1 MDARTIRPMTN
12 ITQAVTPPPSTKRG
26 QWHEWA
32 RQMRELGYT
41 YAEIAYA
48 VGVSAPA
55 VYLALHPD
63 KRTKYKKKRG
73 DNLPPRPSVE
83 QSAD

>member
-1 MDARTIRPMTN
+1 MTDVEKLG
-12 ITQAVTPPPSTKRG
+12 TVPPSTKRG

-32 RQMRELGYT
+32 RQMREIGYT

-55 VYLALHPD
+55 VYLALHPH
-63 KRTKYKKKRG
+63 KRTRYVKKRG
-73 DNLPPRPSVE
+73 DNVPPRPALD
-83 QSAD
+83 QSGG